1 MKLGFLF
8 LSDQKMGGVYQY
20 SLSTIECLI
29 KNKKI
34 KELIIYTNDKNFNDD
49 RVNVIYIENY
59 NILFIC
65 SCFTGFFNFFPRYL
79 FRDLD
84 FIFSPTYSP
93 LLFFSQ
99 SKVVFTLHDLQEIYY
114 PQNFNRITLMWRKYI
129 YSKMVKISSKIIT
142 ESSFVK
148 QDIIKHKGFNKKDIH
163 VIESPPF
170 FDKFSSKEDTELEF
184 KLYSKIRYDYVFFP
198 AQFWKH
204 KNHSRVLRAFS
215 LLSKEKESIKIILTG
230 NKNKEYRSIKKLIQE
245 INIQDKVIFMHK
257 IPQKFMSFFFKN
269 ALFTI
274 APTLH
279 ESISI
284 PVFEAFQYRSPVC
297 ASGILAIKD
306 QVSEAG
312 LLFDPT
318 SIDDIYKC
326 MFKLLIDKEL
336 REKLKLKGVER
347 NNFFSSDRFNKKFN
361 QVI

>member
-8 LSDQKMGGVYQY
+8 LSNQKMGGVYQY

-34 KELIIYTNDKNFNDD
+34 EKLIIYTNDKKFNDD
-49 RVNVIYIENY
+49 RVNVIYIKNY

-65 SCFTGFFNFFPRYL
+65 CCFAGFFNFFPKYL

-84 FIFSPTYSP
+84 FMFSPTYSP
-93 LLFFSQ
+93 LLFFSK
-99 SKVVFTLHDLQEIYY
+99 SKVVFTLHDLQEIHY
-114 PQNFNRITLMWRKYI
+114 PENFNRITLMWRKYM
-129 YSKMVKISSKIIT
+129 YSKMLKISSKIIT

-148 QDIIKHKGFNKKDIH
+148 QDIIKHKGFNEKDIH

-170 FDKFSSKEDTELEF
+170 FDKFNSKDATESDF
-184 KLYSKIRYDYVFFP
+184 KILFQINYNYVFFP

-204 KNHSRVLRAFS
+204 KNHARVLKAFS
-215 LLSKEKESIKIILTG
+215 LLSKENESVKIILTG
-230 NKNKEYRSIKKLIQE
+230 NKNKEFRSIKKLIQE
-245 INIQDKVIFMHK
+245 LNIQDKVIFIHK
-257 IPQKFMSFFFKN
+257 IPQKFMALFFKN

-312 LLFDPT
+312 VLFDPT

-326 MFKLLIDKEL
+326 MFKLSRDKEL
-336 REKLKLKGVER
+336 RENLKLKGVKR